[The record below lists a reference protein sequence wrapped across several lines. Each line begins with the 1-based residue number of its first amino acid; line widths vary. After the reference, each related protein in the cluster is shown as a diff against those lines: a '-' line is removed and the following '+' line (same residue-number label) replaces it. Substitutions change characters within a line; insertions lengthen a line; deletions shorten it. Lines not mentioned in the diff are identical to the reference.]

1 VALRVRPEYFKA
13 DTRREGDRWVSSGEL
28 NLFNNVNYNYRLKKL
43 NMNNNSRRLILTAS
57 VLLSLFAPS
66 NGSDNDTI
74 PAIPSV
80 QLSGFI
86 KSDFIFDSRQNLTV
100 RENMFLLYPLPV
112 LADQEGMDVNEVRN
126 IQFIPFQTRLS
137 AFFSG
142 TELLNARA
150 TGLIEGEF
158 FGTSDADINGFRLRH
173 ATINLHWKSGVSILM
188 GQFWHPLFIT
198 GCYPT
203 TASFNTGAPFNPF
216 SRNPQLEISYTTGS
230 FRYSVAALSQLDFR
244 SSGPEGP
251 SAKYLRNS
259 GFPEMAAKV
268 YWLSPGQDLMLGAA
282 SSYKVLRP
290 GLADETGRK
299 ADELTGSGAVMA
311 FSRYSRGNKTLK
323 AAVTLGQDMFHL
335 TMIGGYAERAGNGSG
350 EAPGTGTGYTPL
362 STFAAWAELVTGE
375 TWQAGLFS
383 GYSSNLGARDIISSD
398 IHPSVIFARGSD
410 LNFLYRISPR
420 LSYNASNMRLGAEAE
435 YTRAFYS
442 RTFDNRGRPAA
453 ATGTGNLRLLFF
465 AFYKF

>member
-1 VALRVRPEYFKA
+1 MP
-13 DTRREGDRWVSSGEL
+13 
-28 NLFNNVNYNYRLKKL
+28 NNI
-43 NMNNNSRRLILTAS
+43 RRLIMTAS

-74 PAIPSV
+74 AAIPSV
-80 QLSGFI
+80 QVSGFI
-86 KSDFIFDSRQNLTV
+86 KSDFIFDSRQNMAV
-100 RENMFLLYPLPV
+100 RESMFLLYPLPE
-112 LADQEGMDVNEVRN
+112 LADQEGMDVNDVRN

-142 TELLNARA
+142 TELLDARA

-173 ATINLHWKSGVSILM
+173 ATINLHWESGVSILM

-216 SRNPQLEISYTTGS
+216 SRNPQIEISYSTGS
-230 FRYSVAALSQLDFR
+230 FRYSVAALSQLEFR

-251 SAKYLRNS
+251 SARYQRNS
-259 GFPEMAAKV
+259 GFPEVATKFQ
-268 YWLSPGQDLMLGAA
+268 WSPPGQDLLLGVA

-290 GLADETGRK
+290 ALAGETGRK
-299 ADELTGSGAVMA
+299 SDELAGGGAVMA
-311 FSRYSRGNKTLK
+311 FSRYSRSNITIKT
-323 AAVTLGQDMFHL
+323 AATLGQDLFHL

-350 EAPGTGTGYTPL
+350 EASAPGTGYTPL
-362 STFAAWAELVTGE
+362 TAFAAWAELVAGE

-383 GYSSNLGARDIISSD
+383 GYSANLGAREIISTES
-398 IHPSVIFARGSD
+398 HPPVIFGRGSD
-410 LNFLYRISPR
+410 INFLYRISPR
-420 LSYNASNMRLGAEAE
+420 LSYSSSNMRLGAEAE
-435 YTRAFYS
+435 CTRAFYS
-442 RTFDNRGRPAA
+442 ESLDSRGRPAGA
-453 ATGTGNLRLLFF
+453 AGTGNLRILFF
-465 AFYKF
+465 AFYNF